1 MLKQIIFAVMLL
13 ITGVSIAQNG
23 TTSPYS
29 YFGIGEQKFKGT
41 AENRSMGGLSVYS
54 DSIHLNFQNPAS
66 VAKLQLVNYAVAGSY
81 KYVTQS
87 TETEEQNATAT
98 SLEYIAIGIPMGK
111 FGVSF
116 GLLPYTTVGY
126 KLESETEEIV
136 SQYTGTGGLNKVFM
150 AFAYQF
156 TPNFT
161 FGIDANYNFGNIEKK
176 VFIEE
181 IGLQFGTRE
190 VVRSDLNGFSF
201 NFGAEYIFKLNDYL
215 DLTTSATYSPAT
227 DFIAEGER
235 RLSTVLLTESGAVV
249 PVDTR
254 ITHLDDVDIKFPSQF
269 TIGAGIGTSRD
280 WFIGA
285 QYSNVKISNFN
296 DPILNVGTVEFI
308 DANRY
313 RVGGFFIPNYNSISS
328 YWHRV
333 VYRAGARYEENGI
346 NVSGEDINEFGI
358 SFGVGLPVGRFYSN
372 LNLGFEF
379 GSRGTTNNGLV
390 KENFFNTFI
399 SLSLNDKWFEKRY
412 ID

>member
-13 ITGVSIAQNG
+13 ITGISIAQNG

-41 AENRSMGGLSVYS
+41 AENRAMGGLSVYS
-54 DSIHLNFQNPAS
+54 DSIHLNIQNPAS
-66 VAKLQLVNYAVAGSY
+66 VAKLQLVNYALAGSY
-81 KYVTQS
+81 KYVTQN
-87 TETEEQNATAT
+87 TEAEKQTAT
-98 SLEYIAIGIPMGK
+98 STTLDYIAIGIPMGK

-116 GLLPYTTVGY
+116 GLLPFSTVGY
-126 KLESETEEIV
+126 KLESETENSITK
-136 SQYTGTGGLNKVFM
+136 YTGTGGLNKVFM
-150 AFAYQF
+150 AVAYQF
-156 TPNFT
+156 TPNFS
-161 FGIDANYNFGNIEKK
+161 FGIDANYNFGNVEKK
-176 VFIEE
+176 VLIDEFDN
-181 IGLQFGTRE
+181 QFGTRE
-190 VVRSDLNGFSF
+190 VINSNLMGFSF
-201 NFGAEYIFKLNDYL
+201 NFGAEYRTMINDYL
-215 DLTTSATYSPAT
+215 EITTAATYSPAT
-227 DFIAEGER
+227 NFSVDGER
-235 RLSTVLLTESGAVV
+235 KLSTILLSDNGAVV
-249 PVDTR
+249 PVDSRT
-254 ITHLDDVDIKFPSQF
+254 IPIDDVDIKFPSQF
-269 TIGAGIGTSRD
+269 TIGAGIGTPKD

-285 QYSNVKISNFN
+285 QYSNVKISNFD

-313 RVGGFFIPNYNSISS
+313 RIGGFFIPNYNSISS

-358 SFGVGLPVGRFYSN
+358 SFGVGLPVGRNYSN
-372 LNLGFEF
+372 INLGFEF

>member
-1 MLKQIIFAVMLL
+1 MLKQFIFAVMLL

-29 YFGIGEQKFKGT
+29 FFGIGEQKFKGT

-66 VAKLQLVNYAVAGSY
+66 VAKLKFVNYAVAGSY
-81 KYVTQS
+81 KYVTQKTD
-87 TETEEQNATAT
+87 TETQNATST
-98 SLEYIAIGIPMGK
+98 SLDYLAIGIPMGK
-111 FGVSF
+111 FGASF
-116 GLLPYTTVGY
+116 GILPFSAVGY
-126 KLESETEEIV
+126 KLSSETESSV

-176 VFIEE
+176 VLIDEFDN
-181 IGLQFGTRE
+181 QFGTRE
-190 VVRSDLNGFSF
+190 VIKSDLMGFSF
-201 NFGAEYIFKLNDYL
+201 NFGAEYRTMINDYL
-215 DLTTSATYSPAT
+215 ELTTSATYTPAT
-227 DFIAEGER
+227 NFDIQGER
-235 RLSTVLLTESGAVV
+235 KVSSLLISDNGIVV

-254 ITHLDDVDIKFPSQF
+254 VFSIDNADVKFPSQI
-269 TIGAGIGTSRD
+269 TLGAGIGTPKD

-285 QYSNVKISNFN
+285 QYSNVKVSNFN
-296 DPILNVGTVEFI
+296 DPTLNVGTVEFI

-313 RVGGFFIPNYNSISS
+313 RIGGFFIPNYNSISS

-333 VYRAGARYEENGI
+333 VYRAGARYESNGI
-346 NVSGEDINEFGI
+346 NVQGEDINEFGI
-358 SFGVGLPVGRFYSN
+358 SFGVGLPVGRMYSN
-372 LNLGFEF
+372 INFGFEI
-379 GSRGTTNNGLV
+379 GSRGTTSSGLV

>member
-1 MLKQIIFAVMLL
+1 MLL

-87 TETEEQNATAT
+87 TEAEEQNATAT

-126 KLESETEEIV
+126 KLESETEEII

-150 AFAYQF
+150 AFGYQI

-161 FGIDANYNFGNIEKK
+161 FGIDANFNFGNVEKK

-215 DLTTSATYSPAT
+215 ELTTSATYSPAT
-227 DFIAEGER
+227 DFMVEGER
-235 RLSTVLLTESGAVV
+235 SLSTVLLTESGASI

-254 ITHLDDVDIKFPSQF
+254 ITHLDDVDIKFPSQS
-269 TIGAGIGTSRD
+269 TIGAGIGASKD

-285 QYSNVKISNFN
+285 QYSNVKMSNFN

-379 GSRGTTNNGLV
+379 GSRGTTNSGLV

>member
-1 MLKQIIFAVMLL
+1 MLL

>member
-1 MLKQIIFAVMLL
+1 MLL

-29 YFGIGEQKFKGT
+29 FFGIGEQKFKGT

-54 DSIHLNFQNPAS
+54 DSIHLNMQNPAS
-66 VAKLQLVNYAVAGSY
+66 VAKLKFVNYAVAGSY
-81 KYVTQS
+81 KYVTQK
-87 TETEEQNATAT
+87 TETEEQAAT
-98 SLEYIAIGIPMGK
+98 STTLDYLAIGIPMGK
-111 FGVSF
+111 FGASF
-116 GLLPYTTVGY
+116 GLLPFSTVGY
-126 KLESETEEIV
+126 KLESNTETTTT
-136 SQYTGTGGLNKVFM
+136 QYTGTGGLNKVFM

-176 VFIEE
+176 VLIAEE
-181 IGLQFGTRE
+181 DNQLGTRE
-190 VVRSDLNGFSF
+190 VIKSDLMGFSF
-201 NFGAEYIFKLNDYL
+201 NFGAEYRTMINDYL
-215 DLTTSATYSPAT
+215 ELTTSATYSPAT
-227 DFIAEGER
+227 NFTVKGDKT
-235 RLSTVLLTESGAVV
+235 LSSIILSDNGAVV
-249 PVDTR
+249 PVDIR
-254 ITHLDDVDIKFPSQF
+254 VIPLNDVDIKFPSQI
-269 TIGAGIGTSRD
+269 TLGAGIGVPKD

-285 QYSNVKISNFN
+285 QYSNLKISNFN

-372 LNLGFEF
+372 INFGFEF
-379 GSRGTTNNGLV
+379 GSRGTTSNGLL

>member
-1 MLKQIIFAVMLL
+1 MLL

-66 VAKLQLVNYAVAGSY
+66 VAKLQLVNYVVAGSY

-87 TETEEQNATAT
+87 TETVEQNATAT
-98 SLEYIAIGIPMGK
+98 SLDYIAIGIPMGK

-126 KLESETEEIV
+126 KLESETEETKT
-136 SQYTGTGGLNKVFM
+136 QYTGTGGLNKVFM
-150 AFAYQF
+150 AVAYQIL
-156 TPNFT
+156 PNFT
-161 FGIDANYNFGNIEKK
+161 FGIDANYNFGNVEKK
-176 VFIEE
+176 TFVDEV
-181 IGLQFGTRE
+181 GNQFGTRE
-190 VVRSDLNGFSF
+190 VLRSDLKGFSF
-201 NFGAEYIFKLNDYL
+201 NFGAEYIFKLNDFL
-215 DLTTSATYSPAT
+215 DITTSATYSPAT
-227 DFIAEGER
+227 SFMADGER
-235 RLSTVLLTESGAVV
+235 RLSTTILTDSGNAI

-254 ITHLDDVDIKFPSQF
+254 ITYLDELDIKFPSQF
-269 TIGAGIGTSRD
+269 TIGGGIGVSKD

-285 QYSNVKISNFN
+285 QYSNVKMSNFN

-313 RVGGFFIPNYNSISS
+313 RIGGFFIPNYNSISS

-333 VYRAGARYEENGI
+333 VYRAGARFEENGI
-346 NVSGEDINEFGI
+346 NVAGEDINEFGI
-358 SFGVGLPVGRFYSN
+358 SFGVGLPIGKFYSN
-372 LNLGFEF
+372 LNLGFEI
-379 GSRGTTNNGLV
+379 GSRGTTNSGLV

>member
-98 SLEYIAIGIPMGK
+98 SLDYIAIGIPMGK

-126 KLESETEEIV
+126 KLESETDETIT
-136 SQYTGTGGLNKVFM
+136 QYTGTGGLNKVFM

-161 FGIDANYNFGNIEKK
+161 LGIDAHYNFGNVEKK
-176 VFIEE
+176 TFVDEV
-181 IGLQFGTRE
+181 GNQFGTRE
-190 VVRSDLNGFSF
+190 VLRSDLNGFSF
-201 NFGAEYIFKLNDYL
+201 NFGAEYKFMLNDYL
-215 DLTTSATYSPAT
+215 ELTSTATYSPAT

-235 RLSTVLLTESGAVV
+235 RLSTILLTEGGNVV

-269 TIGAGIGTSRD
+269 TIGAGIGAPKD

-285 QYSNVKISNFN
+285 QYSNVKMSNLN
-296 DPILNVGTVEFI
+296 NPIFNVGTVEFM
-308 DANRY
+308 DANKY

-333 VYRAGARYEENGI
+333 VYRAGARYEENGF
-346 NVSGEDINEFGI
+346 NVAGEDINEFGI

-372 LNLGFEF
+372 LNLGFEI

>member
-1 MLKQIIFAVMLL
+1 MKQIIFAVMLL

-29 YFGIGEQKFKGT
+29 FFGIGEQKFKGT

-54 DSIHLNFQNPAS
+54 DSIHLNIQNPAS
-66 VAKLQLVNYAVAGSY
+66 VAKLKFVNYAVAGSY
-81 KYVTQS
+81 KYVTQK
-87 TETEEQNATAT
+87 TETEEQAAT
-98 SLEYIAIGIPMGK
+98 STTLDYLAIGIPMGK
-111 FGVSF
+111 FGASF
-116 GLLPYTTVGY
+116 GLLPFSTVGY
-126 KLESETEEIV
+126 KLESNTETTTT
-136 SQYTGTGGLNKVFM
+136 QYTGTGGLNKVFM

-176 VFIEE
+176 VLIAEE
-181 IGLQFGTRE
+181 DNQLGTRE
-190 VVRSDLNGFSF
+190 VIKSDLMGFSF
-201 NFGAEYIFKLNDYL
+201 NLGAEYRTMINDYL
-215 DLTTSATYSPAT
+215 ELTTSATYSPAT
-227 DFIAEGER
+227 NFTVKGDKT
-235 RLSTVLLTESGAVV
+235 LSSIILSDNGAVV
-249 PVDTR
+249 PVDIR
-254 ITHLDDVDIKFPSQF
+254 VIPLNDVDIKFPSQI
-269 TIGAGIGTSRD
+269 TLGAGIGVPKD

-285 QYSNVKISNFN
+285 QYSNLKISNFN

-372 LNLGFEF
+372 INFGFEF
-379 GSRGTTNNGLV
+379 GSRGTTSNGLL

>member
-29 YFGIGEQKFKGT
+29 FFGIGEQKFKGT
-41 AENRSMGGLSVYS
+41 AENRAMGGLSVYS
-54 DSIHLNFQNPAS
+54 DSIHLNIQNPAS
-66 VAKLQLVNYAVAGSY
+66 VAKLQLVNYAISGSY
-81 KYVTQS
+81 KYVTQK
-87 TETEEQNATAT
+87 TETETQDAT
-98 SLEYIAIGIPMGK
+98 STTLDYLAIGIPMGK

-116 GLLPYTTVGY
+116 GILPFSTVGY
-126 KLESETEEIV
+126 KLETITDSVI
-136 SQYTGTGGLNKVFM
+136 SQYSGTGGLNKVFM
-150 AFAYQF
+150 AVAYQF
-156 TPNFT
+156 TPKFA

-176 VFIEE
+176 VLIDEFDN
-181 IGLQFGTRE
+181 QFGTRE
-190 VVRSDLNGFSF
+190 VLRSDLMGFSF
-201 NFGAEYIFKLNDYL
+201 NFGAEYKTKVNEYL
-215 DLTTSATYSPAT
+215 ELTTMATYSPAT
-227 DFIAEGER
+227 NFTVKGNR
-235 RLSTVLLTESGAVV
+235 TLSTVLLSDDGSVA
-249 PVDTR
+249 PVDFR
-254 ITHLDDVDIKFPSQF
+254 ITNLDDVTIKFPSQI
-269 TIGAGIGTSRD
+269 TLGAGIGESKD

-313 RVGGFFIPNYNSISS
+313 RIGGFFIPNYNSLSS

-346 NVSGEDINEFGI
+346 NVAGEDINEFGI

-372 LNLGFEF
+372 FNIGFEL
-379 GSRGTTNNGLV
+379 GSRGTTNSGLL

-399 SLSLNDKWFEKRY
+399 SISLNDKWFEKRY

>member
-1 MLKQIIFAVMLL
+1 MLL

-98 SLEYIAIGIPMGK
+98 SLDYIAIGIPMGR

-126 KLESETEEIV
+126 KLESENEETI

-161 FGIDANYNFGNIEKK
+161 FGIDANYNFGNTEKK
-176 VFIEE
+176 TFVDEV
-181 IGLQFGTRE
+181 GNQFGTRE
-190 VVRSDLNGFSF
+190 VLRSDLKGFSF

-215 DLTTSATYSPAT
+215 QLTTSATYSPAT
-227 DFIAEGER
+227 SFKADGER
-235 RLSTVLLTESGAVV
+235 SLSTTILTDNGTAI

-254 ITHLDDVDIKFPSQF
+254 VTYLDGLDIKFPSQF
-269 TIGAGIGTSRD
+269 TIGGGIGTSKD

-285 QYSNVKISNFN
+285 QYSNVKMSNFN
-296 DPILNVGTVEFI
+296 DPLLNVGTIEFM

-313 RVGGFFIPNYNSISS
+313 RIGGFFIPNYNSISS

-333 VYRAGARYEENGI
+333 VYRAGARYEENGF
-346 NVSGEDINEFGI
+346 NVAGEDINEFGI

-372 LNLGFEF
+372 LNLGFEI

>member
-13 ITGVSIAQNG
+13 ITGISIAQNG

-29 YFGIGEQKFKGT
+29 FFGIGEQKFKGT
-41 AENRSMGGLSVYS
+41 AENRAMGGLSVYS
-54 DSIHLNFQNPAS
+54 DSIHLNIQNPAS
-66 VAKLQLVNYAVAGSY
+66 VAKLQMVNYAVAGSH

-87 TETEEQNATAT
+87 TETEEQNATST
-98 SLEYIAIGIPMGK
+98 SLDYIAIGIPMGK
-111 FGVSF
+111 FGASF
-116 GLLPYTTVGY
+116 GILPFSTVGY
-126 KLESETEEIV
+126 KLESETETAITE
-136 SQYTGTGGLNKVFM
+136 YTGTGGLNKVFM

-161 FGIDANYNFGNIEKK
+161 FGIDANYNFGNVTKK
-176 VFIEE
+176 VIIVESDN
-181 IGLQFGTRE
+181 QFGTRE
-190 VVRSDLNGFSF
+190 IIKSDLMGFSF
-201 NFGAEYIFKLNDYL
+201 NFGAEYKTKLNDYL
-215 DLTTSATYSPAT
+215 ELTTSATYTPAT
-227 DFIAEGER
+227 NFTVKGDK
-235 RLSTVLLTESGAVV
+235 RLSTILITDSGSVA

-254 ITHLDDVDIKFPSQF
+254 IISLEDADVKFPSQL
-269 TIGAGIGTSRD
+269 TLGAGIGASKD

-285 QYSNVKISNFN
+285 QYSNVKVSNFN
-296 DPILNVGTVEFI
+296 DPVLNVGTVEFI

-313 RVGGFFIPNYNSISS
+313 RIGGFFIPNYNSISS

-372 LNLGFEF
+372 LNLGFEI

-399 SLSLNDKWFEKRY
+399 SLSLNDNWFEKRY